1 MSRDCNPATIP
12 EGLNRQDRCGNA
24 DDQGE
29 PKFPRLAE
37 KALSFFGKES
47 EANAVMACPVGV
59 SADVAPTLQVLLD
72 LPDNALESRLMEF
85 VRRCGVKFRS
95 PEDFRRLGWKQ
106 GPDPMFAN
114 IWRSRGAEVKPS
126 RDSFIWDLRAPLLLD
141 EALACCS
148 ILLWRRSRGY
158 DAQWIGGVETAS
170 IPIVAGMLAVN
181 RAVGVEPLNGFYLR
195 KERKPDGL
203 RRLLEGVPPPRG
215 ARVMLVDD
223 ILNKGISKKRLVT
236 YCRNNGLQPAALLVV
251 VDTQRRGSKF
261 FAPICPVEAIFTRS
275 DVLGDSAATG
285 DRAANLAVGTR
296 FPPTM
301 RQEVTIRPHRMNG
314 EQERRPEAEMSAE
327 DIELVRLARDTVTF
341 AALSAGKVRPALE
354 EHLRESSECMPLLG
368 RYLWA
373 RAPVFTRITKREV
386 KNEVWLNRLR
396 GCKAVG
402 LLDSNPGT
410 IAEMTIKSAMA
421 SATVARKLKAGA
433 ATFHKPVS
441 PNEIGDLSLFVY
453 LVEELV
459 PTKARTAEELIAEGH
474 EVHGW
479 GLIAH
484 CSSYRGVVCG
494 DLDGISDVARQIDA
508 VCRKMQN
515 SVEIRPQEAGDVAF
529 IRMKGRWIWDP
540 TRPKPEFF

>member
-1 MSRDCNPATIP
+1 
-12 EGLNRQDRCGNA
+12 
-24 DDQGE
+24 
-29 PKFPRLAE
+29 
-37 KALSFFGKES
+37 
-47 EANAVMACPVGV
+47 MACPVGV

-72 LPDNALESRLMEF
+72 LPDDALESRLMEF

-95 PEDFRRLGWKQ
+95 PEDFRELGWKQ
-106 GPDPMFAN
+106 GPGPMFAN
-114 IWRSRGAEVKPS
+114 IWRCRGAAVKPS
-126 RDSFIWDLRAPLLLD
+126 RDPFIWDLRAPLLLD
-141 EALACCS
+141 EALACCC
-148 ILLWRRSRGY
+148 ILLWRRSRRY

-195 KERKPDGL
+195 KKRKPDGL

-215 ARVMLVDD
+215 ARVLLVDD
-223 ILNKGISKKRLVT
+223 ILNKGISKKPLVT
-236 YCRNNGLQPAALLVV
+236 YCRDNGLQPAALLVV

-285 DRAANLAVGTR
+285 DSATDLTAGKR
-296 FPPTM
+296 FAPTV
-301 RQEVTIRPHRMNG
+301 RHEVSAGLTIRPHLMNG
-314 EQERRPEAEMSAE
+314 EQERRHQAEMSAE

-341 AALSAGKVRPALE
+341 AALSAGKVRPTLE
-354 EHLRESSECMPLLG
+354 EDLRGSSGYMPFLG
-368 RYLWA
+368 RYLRA
-373 RAPVFTRITKREV
+373 RGPVFTRISKCEF
-386 KNEVWLNRLR
+386 KNGVWFNRIR
-396 GCKAVG
+396 GCQAVG

-421 SATVARKLKAGA
+421 SATVARKVKAGA
-433 ATFHKPVS
+433 AAFHKPVW
-441 PNEIGDLSLFVY
+441 PAEIGDLSLFVY

-459 PTKARTAEELIAEGH
+459 PTKARTAEELIAEGQ

-484 CSSYRGVVCG
+484 CSGYRGVICG
-494 DLDGISDVARQIDA
+494 DLDEISNVARQIDVA
-508 VCRKMQN
+508 CRKMQN
-515 SVEIRPQEAGDVAF
+515 SKEIRPQEPGDVAF

-540 TRPKPEFF
+540 TRPKAEFF